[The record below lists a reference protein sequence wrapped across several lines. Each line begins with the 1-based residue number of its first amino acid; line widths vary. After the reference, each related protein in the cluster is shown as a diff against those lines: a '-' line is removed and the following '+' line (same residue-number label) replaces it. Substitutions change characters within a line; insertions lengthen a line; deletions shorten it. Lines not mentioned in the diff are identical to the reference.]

1 MYKHF
6 FKRVFDFLISLVVLL
21 LIGWLL
27 IIIAIW
33 LHFANKGAGAFFTQ
47 ERPGKDGKIFKVIKY
62 KTMTDERDSDGN
74 LLPDEIRLTKVG
86 KFVRSTSIDELPQLI
101 NVFVGEMSLVGPRP
115 EVRHYVDYWTPEQM
129 HVLDVRPGITDP
141 ASIKFRNENELM
153 EKAEDP
159 EKYYIEVIMQEK
171 IRLYLEYVEKH
182 SFFYDLSLI
191 FKTFW
196 VIVKER

>member
-1 MYKHF
+1 MKRLFDIVASGLGLIVLSPLFIILAIWIKLDSKGSVFYRQVRVGYKNKDF
-6 FKRVFDFLISLVVLL
+6 RIFKFRSMRVGADKGSLVT
-21 LIGWLL
+21 IGGRDPRVTKSGYW
-27 IIIAIW
+27 IR
-33 LHFANKGAGAFFTQ
+33 K
-47 ERPGKDGKIFKVIKY
+47 FK
-62 KTMTDERDSDGN
+62 
-74 LLPDEIRLTKVG
+74 L
-86 KFVRSTSIDELPQLI
+86 DELPQLI
-101 NVFVGEMSLVGPRP
+101 NVFIGDMSLVGPRP

-153 EKAEDP
+153 EKADDP

-171 IRLYLEYVEKH
+171 IKLYLDYVEKH
-182 SFFYDLSLI
+182 SFWYDLGLI